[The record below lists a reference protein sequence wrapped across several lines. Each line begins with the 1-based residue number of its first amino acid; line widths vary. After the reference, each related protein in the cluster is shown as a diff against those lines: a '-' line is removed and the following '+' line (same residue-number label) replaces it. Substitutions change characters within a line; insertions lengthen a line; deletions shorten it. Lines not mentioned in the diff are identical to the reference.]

1 MSNLTGARSNFPDSI
16 DQIMEL
22 FTLPANLKTSAQRY
36 QELIIKV
43 NPTPSEVAEI
53 GTLTS
58 LLQQYIIDVEKWNK
72 FGDILINMQN
82 FFKNETEGYIQ
93 QKQIEFQSEINNL
106 ANQFAGDINGLTSDF
121 EADINGLTSSFQT
134 EINKFQ
140 FKGTYNS
147 ATQYYKNNVVE
158 FFDGATTQLF
168 LALQDSLNKT
178 PTDTLYWRV
187 LTLQGPVGPRGVDGI
202 GLIFR
207 GAWDSGTSYSAND
220 GVQFGGMLF
229 ASLVSSN
236 IGNTPNLSGDTAYW
250 AKVMN
255 ATVDVK
261 RLVGVRSIAANTST
275 VNFIVGD
282 IVSYNPSID
291 SIEVF
296 ANGLRLTKGLDYN
309 IGAAN
314 DTIVKTSGS
323 WTAPSTFE
331 IVVTK
336 NMIDNDAVFADGNYI
351 LDSSIG
357 LNKLKTEVKQ
367 SMVYI
372 NSTAPDPLEYKMWID
387 INA

>member
-1 MSNLTGARSNFPDSI
+1 MSNLTGARSNFPNSI

-36 QELIIKV
+36 QALIIKP

-82 FFKNETEGYIQ
+82 FFKNETEGYIT
-93 QKQIEFQSEINNL
+93 QKQIEFQNEINNL
-106 ANQFAGDINGLTSDF
+106 TNQFQGEIVNLTDGFEGDINSLT
-121 EADINGLTSSFQT
+121 GSFQT

-140 FKGTYNS
+140 FRGVYSS
-147 ATQYYKNNVVE
+147 ATQYYKNNIVE

-178 PTDTLYWRV
+178 PTDTLYWRI
-187 LTLQGPVGPRGVDGI
+187 LTLQGPVGPRGTDGI

-207 GAWDSGTSYSAND
+207 GAWNNSTSYSSND
-220 GVQFGGMLF
+220 GVQFGGALF
-229 ASLVSSN
+229 ASLINGN
-236 IGNTPNLSGDTAYW
+236 IGNTPNLSSDTAYW

-255 ATVDVK
+255 STVDVK
-261 RLVGVRSIAANTST
+261 RLVGVRTIATNAST

-282 IVSYNPSID
+282 IISYNPAVD

-296 ANGLRLTKGLDYN
+296 ANGLRLTKGLDYVV
-309 IGAAN
+309 GASN
-314 DTIVKTSGS
+314 ETIVKSTGS
-323 WTAPSTFE
+323 WTAPTTFE
-331 IVVTK
+331 FVVTK

-351 LDSSIG
+351 VDSTIG
-357 LNKLKTEVKQ
+357 LSKLKSEVTQ

-372 NSTAPDPLEYKMWID
+372 NSVAPNPSSYKIWVD
-387 INA
+387 IN